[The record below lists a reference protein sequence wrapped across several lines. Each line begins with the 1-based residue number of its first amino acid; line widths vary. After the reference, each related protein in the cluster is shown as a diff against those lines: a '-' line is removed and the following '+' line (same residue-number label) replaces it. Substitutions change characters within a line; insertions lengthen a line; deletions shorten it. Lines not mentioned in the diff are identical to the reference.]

1 VRVLHVIT
9 RMIVGGAQENT
20 LLSCALIDQRA
31 FPSEILCGVET
42 GAEGELHSEC
52 RARGVPLH
60 LEPSLVRDLHLWK
73 DLLALV
79 RLVRFMRRGRYD
91 VVHVHTSKA
100 GILGR
105 IAARLA
111 GVPIVIHTAH
121 GWAFSR
127 EQPKLLYWLYVLL
140 ERFCAALSDSLIVVS
155 RSDQDEALLL
165 RVGRQPQ
172 YVLIRSGIELD
183 RYLEVQL
190 APAAAR
196 ERIGLPREGYVVG
209 TVGRLSRQ
217 KAPLD
222 LLTAFQRLVLAEPGA
237 HLVYVGDGPLRP
249 ELEAAIGGAGLT
261 GCVHLLGLRRDIPE
275 ILRAFDV
282 FALASRWEG
291 LPRVFPQAMAAG
303 LPIVATRVD
312 GAADAVRDRES
323 GWLVDVGDTLAL
335 AERLIELARTP
346 ARAREMGEAGRSRVE
361 EFSAR
366 RMVDQLADLYRRLAE
381 QKGLVLP
388 SHSAAEWLA

>member
-1 VRVLHVIT
+1 MSRVDVEWTGPGGGPGAGGGRAAANSRSRGADWGVGSGSRTIRFFRAGAIAMGSRRVATARPPAGGGPAAPHGPARRGRGMTGASTRPLRVLHIIT

-20 LLSCALIDQRA
+20 LLSCALIDRRA

-91 VVHVHTSKA
+91 VVHVHSSKA

-127 EQPKLLYWLYVLL
+127 EQPKLLYWLYVQL
-140 ERFCAALSDSLIVVS
+140 ERFCASLSDALIVVS

-165 RVGRQPQ
+165 RVGRQQQ
-172 YVLIRSGIELD
+172 YVL
-183 RYLEVQL
+183 
-190 APAAAR
+190 
-196 ERIGLPREGYVVG
+196 
-209 TVGRLSRQ
+209 
-217 KAPLD
+217 
-222 LLTAFQRLVLAEPGA
+222 
-237 HLVYVGDGPLRP
+237 
-249 ELEAAIGGAGLT
+249 
-261 GCVHLLGLRRDIPE
+261 
-275 ILRAFDV
+275 
-282 FALASRWEG
+282 
-291 LPRVFPQAMAAG
+291 
-303 LPIVATRVD
+303 
-312 GAADAVRDRES
+312 
-323 GWLVDVGDTLAL
+323 
-335 AERLIELARTP
+335 
-346 ARAREMGEAGRSRVE
+346 
-361 EFSAR
+361 
-366 RMVDQLADLYRRLAE
+366 
-381 QKGLVLP
+381 
-388 SHSAAEWLA
+388 